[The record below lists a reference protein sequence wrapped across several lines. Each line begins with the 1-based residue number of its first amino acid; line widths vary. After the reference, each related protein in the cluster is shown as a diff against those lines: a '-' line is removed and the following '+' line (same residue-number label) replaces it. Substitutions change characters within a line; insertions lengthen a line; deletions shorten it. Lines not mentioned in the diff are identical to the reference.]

1 MVSTEF
7 NKSNPQKDP
16 RFMITLQD
24 LRGIIKNVD
33 NVPTRYFVAREMIKD
48 PDNPGQ
54 YLPPTKGVPINLL
67 AEDITYGW
75 KRFGDVKQAP
85 NKSPDIS
92 FDNKKADNTM
102 VGIDN
107 PDVVITCVLDL
118 RDDTVGYTQQGEY
131 IRKMDF
137 KTLFDFMTTPNVYYL
152 KDWWGVPAEGKTPIQ
167 TLINSTDIFGNEIY
181 PPIGGGVR
189 PGMPVVIDQA
199 PNLTRDLSEGGFLI
213 RFKLQ
218 LKEDK
223 NAPTSV

>member
-7 NKSNPQKDP
+7 NKANPQKDP

-24 LRGIIKNVD
+24 LRGIIRDENG
-33 NVPTRYFVAREMIKD
+33 VPTRYFVAREMIK
-48 PDNPGQ
+48 NPAYPPTLPE

-67 AEDITYGW
+67 ADNITYGW
-75 KRFGDVKQAP
+75 KRFGDSKQAP
-85 NKSPDIS
+85 NKSADLS

-107 PDVVITCVLDL
+107 PDIVIECVLDL

-137 KTLFDFMTTPNVYYL
+137 KTLFDFITTPNVYYL

-167 TLINSTDIFGNEIY
+167 TLVNADDIFGNEIY
-181 PPIGGGVR
+181 KSS
-189 PGMPVVIDQA
+189 GMPVVIDQA
-199 PNLTRDLSEGGFLI
+199 PNLTRDLSQGGFLI

-218 LKEDK
+218 LKEDR
-223 NAPTSV
+223 NAPTPV

>member
-7 NKSNPQKDP
+7 NKANPQKDP

-33 NVPTRYFVAREMIKD
+33 NVPTRYFVAREWIKIPDTD
-48 PDNPGQ
+48 PPE
-54 YLPPTKGVPINLL
+54 YYPPTKGVPVNLL
-67 AEDITYGW
+67 AESISYGW

-118 RDDTVGYTQQGEY
+118 RDDTVGTTMQNEF

-137 KTLFDFMTTPNVYYL
+137 KTLFDFLTTPNVYYL
-152 KDWWGVPAEGKTPIQ
+152 KDWWGIPAEGRTPIQ
-167 TLINSTDIFGNEIY
+167 TLINSQDLFENEIY
-181 PPIGGGVR
+181 GPE
-189 PGMPVVIDQA
+189 GMPVVIDQA
-199 PNLTRDLSEGGFLI
+199 PNLSRDLSEGGFLI
-213 RFKLQ
+213 RFNLQ

-223 NAPTSV
+223 NAPTQV